1 LAHET
6 STINGYADVHS
17 LGSFPSYDQG
27 LLDLHP
33 DDLGTNIVERMIVKV
48 DSTLSRF
55 HDSAGY
61 RGLSLTRFENRFLL
75 LTQAGMPPI
84 SSAS

>member
-1 LAHET
+1 MAHET
-6 STINGYADVHS
+6 STINGYADVNTF
-17 LGSFPSYDQG
+17 GSFPGYDERF
-27 LLDLHP
+27 LDLHP

-55 HDSAGY
+55 HDSASY

>member
-6 STINGYADVHS
+6 STINGYTDVHS
-17 LGSFPSYDQG
+17 FGAFPRYNQW

-55 HDSAGY
+55 HDSPGY
-61 RGLSLTRFENRFLL
+61 RGLSLTGF
-75 LTQAGMPPI
+75 
-84 SSAS
+84 